1 MEDDREHGRRATGRG
16 RQDFSYFFV
25 FLLHIWTN
33 LIYILLLR
41 NPIRRNLK
49 QSDFEEGFFGSKQD
63 REIAAANADLEK
75 SATTAAAALDSA
87 SKADSAV
94 SDTPRET
101 AGKKADALGE
111 TEVGDGNSKLV
122 TTLPPVKTK
131 VCVRQIGIT
140 GIRVVNPDPH

>member
-1 MEDDREHGRRATGRG
+1 M
-16 RQDFSYFFV
+16 FSSVWTNRIYFF
-25 FLLHIWTN
+25 
-33 LIYILLLR
+33 LLR

-75 SATTAAAALDSA
+75 SATTAAAALDSG
-87 SKADSAV
+87 SQTDSAV

-101 AGKKADALGE
+101 ADKKADAPGE
-111 TEVGDGNSKLV
+111 AELAAGNSKLA

-131 VCVRQIGIT
+131 VCLHLCRWFRFAQLAKGKKF
-140 GIRVVNPDPH
+140 RP

>member
-1 MEDDREHGRRATGRG
+1 M
-16 RQDFSYFFV
+16 FSFASV
-25 FLLHIWTN
+25 WTN
-33 LIYILLLR
+33 RIYYFLLR

-87 SKADSAV
+87 SQTDSAV
-94 SDTPRET
+94 SNTPRET
-101 AGKKADALGE
+101 ADKKAGE
-111 TEVGDGNSKLV
+111 TELGAGNSKLV

-131 VCVRQIGIT
+131 VCFDQISGIT
-140 GIRVVNPDPH
+140 GSSVADPWHLDQDSWIRTSDKRIRL